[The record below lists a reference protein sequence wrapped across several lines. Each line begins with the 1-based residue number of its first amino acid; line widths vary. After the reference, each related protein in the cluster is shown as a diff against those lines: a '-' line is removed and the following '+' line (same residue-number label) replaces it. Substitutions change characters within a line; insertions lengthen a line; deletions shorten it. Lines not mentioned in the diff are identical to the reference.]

1 MAKKQPGT
9 FADLY
14 DVEQRVHA
22 PRAGRPRRKKPR
34 KQVTLYLTQEQE
46 EALTDLHHDLRKQF
60 TVDRSDIAGFALEVV
75 TTICTKHNELSDFQN
90 FESLKVHIADLLE
103 NWLEE

>member
-14 DVEQRVHA
+14 DVERSVHT
-22 PRAGRPRRKKPR
+22 PRSGRPRRKTPR

-46 EALTDLHHDLRKQF
+46 EALADLHHIWRKQF
-60 TVDRSDIAGFALEVV
+60 KVDRSDIAGFAIEMLS
-75 TTICTKHNELSDFQN
+75 TMSARHNELLDFRT
-90 FESLKVHIADLLE
+90 FESLKVHLVKLLE
-103 NWLEE
+103 D

>member
-14 DVEQRVHA
+14 DVEQSIHA
-22 PRAGRPRRKKPR
+22 PRSGRPRRKRPR

-46 EALTDLHHDLRKQF
+46 EALADLHYAWRKQF
-60 TVDRSDIAGFALEVV
+60 KVDRSDIAGLALEVM
-75 TTICTKHNELSDFQN
+75 TTLCTKHNELLDFQN
-90 FESLKVHIADLLE
+90 FESLKVHILRQLE
-103 NWLEE
+103 D